1 MPPIIIIDM
10 KRSLL
15 LAAIALTITASAQ
28 EAPSISSAKI
38 ALDKLDLVSAKS
50 YIDDAKVIIDGKP
63 ASEVKS
69 KNMSKYHYYRG
80 NVYYALY
87 TSETPG
93 NADYLDETVKSYT
106 NLIAFE
112 ASLGKER
119 YADNIADKMPMLAQ
133 EYVNRAETENFDNK
147 DKGEARLNY
156 SKAFELRGSL
166 GQVDST
172 SLSYMAYLSQD
183 MEDWTEAERI
193 YLILIGMNYKN
204 MTWSGMLAKDSVRY
218 PFPDKRTLDMYVL
231 TGEAFE
237 PQRSES
243 TEHDLYIQLLWVYS
257 ESDQKSKYDSL
268 ITISRAKYPENEN
281 LLKMELQS
289 YLEKEDY
296 AGALKN
302 LKEAIVKNPN
312 SALYLYNAGYI
323 YHQQMK
329 DLENGKAYYELAVTA
344 DPKYLDAVYML
355 GLMEIDASNVWVQK
369 INKLGRSEN
378 SKAKSYTKEKEKALG
393 RALVYFEKAYSIDNK
408 DEATLKALREVY
420 YKLTRYDDVKR
431 VTEEMQQI

>member
-1 MPPIIIIDM
+1 
-10 KRSLL
+10 
-15 LAAIALTITASAQ
+15 
-28 EAPSISSAKI
+28 
-38 ALDKLDLVSAKS
+38 
-50 YIDDAKVIIDGKP
+50 
-63 ASEVKS
+63 
-69 KNMSKYHYYRG
+69 
-80 NVYYALY
+80 
-87 TSETPG
+87 
-93 NADYLDETVKSYT
+93 
-106 NLIAFE
+106 
-112 ASLGKER
+112 
-119 YADNIADKMPMLAQ
+119 
-133 EYVNRAETENFDNK
+133 
-147 DKGEARLNY
+147 
-156 SKAFELRGSL
+156 
-166 GQVDST
+166 
-172 SLSYMAYLSQD
+172 MAYLSQD
-183 MEDWTEAERI
+183 LKDWTEAERI
-193 YLILIGMNYKN
+193 YLILMDLRYKN

-218 PFPDKRTLDMYVL
+218 PFPDKKTLDMYVL

-257 ESDQKSKYDSL
+257 ESGQMSKYDAL
-268 ITISRAKYPENEN
+268 ITVSRAKYPENEN

-302 LKEAIVKNPN
+302 LKEAIVKNPS

-329 DLENGKAYYELAVTA
+329 DPENGKAYYELAVAA

-378 SKAKSYTKEKEKALG
+378 TKAKSYAKEKVSALG
-393 RALVYFEKAYSIDNK
+393 RALVYFEKAYAIDSK

-431 VTEEMQQI
+431 ITSEMKQI